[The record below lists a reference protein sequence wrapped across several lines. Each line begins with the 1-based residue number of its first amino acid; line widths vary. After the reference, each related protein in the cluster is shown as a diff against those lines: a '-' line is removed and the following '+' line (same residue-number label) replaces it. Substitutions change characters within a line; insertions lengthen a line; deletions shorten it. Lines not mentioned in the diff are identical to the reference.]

1 MISVRL
7 EQNFF
12 HMLEM
17 NIERLLIE
25 YHGSGHKCRSLSMA
39 VHADGHVTCLHT
51 LLLESQV
58 ADTMK
63 QGCSGIISSSAW
75 HDMSET
81 PRTMVFFQRNCIS
94 IFGTRKRACLRNPV
108 VFLSI
113 SMSQPQHL
121 AYVTVQPDWQ
131 TVIQDVC
138 NNKVQH
144 ESFWV
149 SCYCKCTYFGTST
162 GLEFRTNRVESD

>member
-1 MISVRL
+1 MIFCSTGEEHL
-7 EQNFF
+7 

-17 NIERLLIE
+17 NMERLLIE
-25 YHGSGHKCRSLSMA
+25 YHSSGHKCCSLSMA
-39 VHADGHVTCLHT
+39 VEADGHITCLHT

-58 ADTMK
+58 ANTMK

-75 HDMSET
+75 HDISDT

-94 IFGTRKRACLRNPV
+94 IFGRRKRACLRNPV

-138 NNKVQH
+138 HNTVQQ

-149 SCYCKCTYFGTST
+149 SCYCKCTYFETSK
-162 GLEFRTNRVESD
+162 GLEFTINRVESH